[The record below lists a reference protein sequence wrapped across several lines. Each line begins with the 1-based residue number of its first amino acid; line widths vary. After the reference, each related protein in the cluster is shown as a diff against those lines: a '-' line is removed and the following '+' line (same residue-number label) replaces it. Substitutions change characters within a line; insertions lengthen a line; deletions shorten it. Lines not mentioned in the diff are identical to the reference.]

1 MLGMR
6 CLTPKETVDL
16 FGRDGFSVTSNPQMH
31 RTALVLEPTIA
42 SRQIRVGGRP
52 TPNVSR
58 LAHFAEALNRWLPP
72 DVHRLLWVDHWN
84 NDFPS
89 TYELFIAARVGL
101 GEARSLSDAPGHY
114 FDPHAYDERD
124 QTKVSPEQ
132 ARETGILIGL
142 MSLIM
147 INSWDGWL
155 VADRSSDR
163 IEFWEGNIFFYSSER
178 LRLTDA
184 TSLMDEFDCPRD
196 RV

>member
-1 MLGMR
+1 MR

-16 FGRDGFSVTSNPQMH
+16 FGRNGFSVTSNPDLY

-52 TPNVSR
+52 TQNVSH
-58 LAHFAEALNRWLPP
+58 LARFAEASNRWHPP
-72 DVHRLLWVDHWN
+72 DAHRLLWVDHWN
-84 NDFPS
+84 NDVPS

-114 FDPHAYDERD
+114 FDRHPYDEQD
-124 QTKVSPEQ
+124 QTRISPDQ
-132 ARETGILIGL
+132 ARQTGILIGF

-147 INSWDGWL
+147 INGWDGWL
-155 VADRSSDR
+155 VTDGSSDQ

-178 LRLTDA
+178 SRLTKA
-184 TSLMDEFDCPRD
+184 NSLMDQFNCPRD
-196 RV
+196 LV